1 MRPYWNGQIRVSLVS
16 FGIELYS
23 AVESSAKLSMHK
35 IHEPTGKRV
44 HYENVVE
51 GTGPI
56 SKDDIA
62 KGFEYET
69 GKYLLI
75 TPDELESIQL
85 ESKKTIDIVQ
95 FVGLH
100 EIPDLYIDKPYYVQ
114 PEKGETA
121 EEAYRIIQQALCRQK
136 KVGLG
141 QMYKGGREYLV
152 TLKPCYN
159 GLLLET
165 LRYEDEVREAKKFYD
180 VLRNIQVDEDK
191 LDLAEMLIE
200 KKTKP
205 FDPARFTD
213 HYRESLRELIE
224 AKLEERVPQVA
235 HEVAES
241 RTVVNL
247 MEALRRSVE
256 QSGAK
261 KGKEAEKPAPK
272 AEDKAAHAK
281 GSKKAASAKASST
294 KAPTRKTAPA
304 KAQGRKSKVA

>member
-51 GTGPI
+51 GAGPV
-56 SKDDIA
+56 SKDDIV

-69 GKYLLI
+69 GKYLLVS
-75 TPDELESIQL
+75 PDELENIQL

-121 EEAYRIIQQALCRQK
+121 EEAYRIVQQALCRKK

-141 QMYKGGREYLV
+141 QMYRGGREYLV
-152 TLKPCYN
+152 ALKPCYD

-165 LRYEDEVREAKKFYD
+165 LRYEDEVREARKFYD

-191 LDLAEMLIE
+191 LELAEMLIE

-205 FDPARFTD
+205 FDPSQFTD
-213 HYRESLRELIE
+213 HYREALRELIE
-224 AKLEERVPQVA
+224 AKLEERAPKVA
-235 HEVAES
+235 HEAVES
-241 RTVVNL
+241 KTVVNL

-256 QSGAK
+256 QGGGKAADK
-261 KGKEAEKPAPK
+261 KEADRK
-272 AEDKAAHAK
+272 KAAKAGTKTAAK
-281 GSKKAASAKASST
+281 ESKKATASKASS
-294 KAPTRKTAPA
+294 RKTAPNKA
-304 KAQGRKSKVA
+304 AQGKKSKVA

>member
-1 MRPYWNGQIRVSLVS
+1 MRPYWSGQIRVSLVS

-23 AVESSAKLSMHK
+23 AVESSAKLNMHK

-51 GTGPI
+51 GTGPV
-56 SKDDIA
+56 SKDEIV

-69 GKYLLI
+69 GKYLLV
-75 TPDELESIQL
+75 TPEELENIQI

-121 EEAYRIIQQALCRQK
+121 EEAYRIVQQALCRRK

-141 QMYKGGREYLV
+141 QMYRGGREYLV
-152 TLKPCYN
+152 ALKPCYD

-165 LRYEDEVREAKKFYD
+165 LRYEDEVREARKFYD
-180 VLRNIQVDEDK
+180 VLRDIQVDDDK
-191 LDLAEMLIE
+191 LELAEMLIE

-205 FDPARFTD
+205 FDPSRFTD
-213 HYRESLRELIE
+213 HYREALRELIE
-224 AKLEERVPQVA
+224 AKLEERAPQVA
-235 HEVAES
+235 QEVPES
-241 RTVVNL
+241 HTVVNL

-256 QSGAK
+256 QSG
-261 KGKEAEKPAPK
+261 GKAS
-272 AEDKAAHAK
+272 DKAAGKKAAGNKKAAK
-281 GSKKAASAKASST
+281 AETRQESKKATASKASS
-294 KAPTRKTAPA
+294 RKSTL
-304 KAQGRKSKVA
+304 KSAQGRKSKVA